1 MAIGE
6 VSPTRPDYLAR
17 RSAAAVV
24 AFGMAILLIVI
35 LGLLG
40 APGRLVA
47 VAALGVLGLGL
58 LTRPKSAT
66 LLFVA
71 VLYLNLPVVAMR
83 FHGVDPII
91 AVVTPLLLA
100 IPLLSYLVIRREP
113 VVVTRALGWIAAYTA
128 VLMLSSLFS
137 SNVTEATESVANFVT
152 EGVVLYV
159 LVTNAVRRIDILK
172 DTIIV
177 LLVVGTFLGGLSLFQ
192 ELTGTYENQYWGF
205 AQTREVDPLEA
216 STGSDRL
223 ERLSGPIGSKNR
235 YAQAMLV
242 LLPFSL
248 YALVTGATRTHRVL
262 AAVSGIAILAGMS
275 LTYSRGAAVALAG
288 LVVLVV
294 LLRYVRVRTML
305 VVVAAMLAGVVAL
318 LPTYVDRIESLTAV
332 TALVDTEARPG
343 DGAILGRATSN
354 LAALNVFADHPVLGV
369 GPGRY
374 QADYS
379 QAYANE
385 LGMRHFTTPRR
396 AHNLYLEV
404 AADTGTLGI
413 VSFLGIVGS
422 TLFGLWRV
430 RRRWMDRRPEYA
442 HLATALFLAVTA
454 YMLSGVFLHLA
465 YIRYFWLLMAIANS
479 AIWILHRE
487 ANAADRA
494 ATSSPVRA

>member
-6 VSPTRPDYLAR
+6 VSPARPDHLAR
-17 RSAAAVV
+17 RSAAAVMAV
-24 AFGMAILLIVI
+24 GMAIALVVI
-35 LGLLG
+35 LGVLG
-40 APGRLVA
+40 APGRV
-47 VAALGVLGLGL
+47 VVISALGILGLGL
-58 LTRPKSAT
+58 LTRPKTAT

-71 VLYLNLPVVAMR
+71 VLYLNVPVVAMR
-83 FHGVDPII
+83 FHGVDATI
-91 AVVTPLLLA
+91 AALTPVLLG

-113 VVVTRALGWIAAYTA
+113 VVITRPLAWIGAYTA
-128 VLMLSSLFS
+128 VLILSALFS
-137 SNVTEATESVANFVT
+137 SNVIEAAESVGGFLT
-152 EGVVLYV
+152 EGLVLY
-159 LVTNAVRRIDILK
+159 LLLTNAIRRIDILR
-172 DTIIV
+172 DVVIV
-177 LLVVGTFLGGLSLFQ
+177 LLVVGTLLGGLSLFQ
-192 ELTGTYENQYWGF
+192 EVTGTYDNQYWGF

-216 STGSDRL
+216 TSGDRL

-248 YALVTGATRTHRVL
+248 YAFVTGRTRTHRML
-262 AAVSGIAILAGMS
+262 AVVSGIAILAGMS

-288 LVVLVV
+288 LVVLAV
-294 LLRYVRVRTML
+294 LLRYIRLRTAVAVGAVML
-305 VVVAAMLAGVVAL
+305 VGVFTL
-318 LPTYVDRIESLTAV
+318 LPTYADRLESLTEV
-332 TALVDTEARPG
+332 SALVDDGGGPG

-385 LGMRHFTTPRR
+385 LGLRYFTTPRR

-404 AADTGTLGI
+404 AADTGALGL
-413 VSFLGIVGS
+413 VAFLGIVGA
-422 TLFGLWRV
+422 TLLGLWRA
-430 RRRWMDRRPEYA
+430 RRRWLTRRPEYA
-442 HLATALFLAVTA
+442 HLATALLLAVMA

-465 YIRYFWLLMAIANS
+465 YIRYFWLLMAVANS

-487 ANAADRA
+487 ADLVARA
-494 ATSSPVRA
+494 ERVALRV